1 MHLGARRFPVWA
13 PSKTHWSGN
22 LAPNLTGMAEIIA
35 TVVIPNYNG
44 AAHLPHLMESLAAQS
59 ESRFQI
65 TVVDDASSDDSV
77 AYLRRQW
84 PDVRLICNQENLG
97 FAGSCNAGMREASTP
112 LVVLLNNDTHVDREW
127 MAEGV
132 RPFDDPAVGS
142 VASLVLLAEPPHP
155 IDTAGDVYSVVG
167 GAVKRGHG
175 QPRDHAAGLGRDC
188 FSASGA
194 SAFYRHSALGEAG
207 LLDER
212 FESYYEDVDLGFRLA
227 WAGYR
232 CCFAPASICYHHL
245 SSSYHPKG
253 WRYHFNSARNAEVVW
268 WSHLPVSLRLRY
280 GPGHLLFC
288 LLQGVNKLRQRCL
301 APYIAGKWSVLHRF
315 GHVRQKRRQDQSI
328 AKIGGDEIA
337 SRLVHSW
344 FRLHW
349 ANRARRPGGRRPG

>member
-1 MHLGARRFPVWA
+1 
-13 PSKTHWSGN
+13 
-22 LAPNLTGMAEIIA
+22 MAEIIA

-44 AAHLPHLMESLAAQS
+44 GGHLPHLMESLAAQS
-59 ESRFQI
+59 ETRFQI

-84 PDVRLICNQENLG
+84 PEVRLICNRKNLG
-97 FAGSCNAGMREASTP
+97 FAGSCNAGIREASTAV
-112 LVVLLNNDTHVDREW
+112 VVLLNNDTHVDSHW

-132 RPFDDPAVGS
+132 KPFDDAEVGS
-142 VASLVLLAEPPHP
+142 VASLVLLAEPPHL

-175 QPRDHAAGLGRDC
+175 QARERAAGLDRDC

-194 SAFYRHSALGEAG
+194 SAFYRRSALSEAG

-232 CCFAPASICYHHL
+232 CCFAPGSICYHHL
-245 SSSYHPKG
+245 SSSYHPAG

-268 WSHLPVSLRLRY
+268 WSHLPAMLRLRY
-280 GPGHLLFC
+280 GIGHLFFC
-288 LLQGVNKLRQRCL
+288 LLQGANKLRQGCL
-301 APYIAGKWSVLHRF
+301 AAYIAGKWSVWRRL
-315 GHVRQKRRQDQSI
+315 GHIRQKRRHDWLI
-328 AKIGGDEIA
+328 AKVGGAEIS
-337 SRLVHSW
+337 SRLVHRW
-344 FRLHW
+344 WRLHW
-349 ANRARRPGGRRPG
+349 AHWVRRPRGRKEG